1 MRKLVVDGQ
10 EWQVKIG
17 KDDMEAWTPDHLHK
31 LVIPL
36 TVVTGRTPDTIE
48 RGRHK
53 KTSDGMV
60 TPKMMVEAIRDTLAH
75 GHSGWVGGNRFYV
88 K

>member
-10 EWQVKIG
+10 EWLVKVG
-17 KDDMEAWTPDHLHK
+17 KDDMEARTPDHLHK

-36 TVVTGRTPDTIE
+36 TVVTGLTPDNLE
-48 RGRHK
+48 EGRHNG
-53 KTSDGMV
+53 DEFGMV